1 MSYMTHDLPQGSA
14 AWAAHRAS
22 KFNASDAA
30 AMLGLSSY
38 KTRAALLREMASG
51 ISPEVDAGTQR
62 RFDDGHAYEAM
73 ARPWAEELIGCE
85 LFPAVVSAE
94 VDGLP
99 LGASLDG
106 IDMADTVTWEHKTL
120 NKELAESLARGVI
133 PAQYE
138 PQMEQGLLITG
149 ARRCY
154 FQASAGDKSNA
165 PGVWYESKPEV
176 RAALIAGWKQ
186 FAIDL
191 AAYKRDPAKAA
202 PVAAPVNG
210 FGALMLRV
218 EGKVLASNLDAFKA
232 GAEAFIARLPKPAE
246 LQTDQD
252 FADADA
258 AIKACAEAESRIKAA
273 KDQALAQMS
282 DIDAVM
288 RAADS
293 IAETIRAAR
302 LSLDKAVKTE
312 KENRKAELIRSG
324 VDDVREHYVSINA
337 TMSGYEL
344 GVPASL
350 TSDIGSAIKG
360 LKSLDSIRDKIG
372 TAVAQAK
379 IAASREADKRRMC
392 IAVIDEHAEHRALI
406 PDAAQLVASKSPDD
420 LRNLIAARV
429 AEHEAKVRKQAEE
442 AAERERERIR
452 REEEARAQ
460 REANAKVE
468 QERKRIRDEERA
480 SAQMAAQ
487 ADADRQRALAAEER
501 ARVEAAQALERAEQ
515 AVHSMATAEPPRAMT
530 NDVRE
535 EPGAHRLKLGDIN
548 AMIDPLSISAEGLA
562 RLGFE
567 HVATE
572 KNTKLYR
579 ASDVP
584 RILGRMAQHIVDAV
598 KEDALRKAR
607 GV

>member
-1 MSYMTHDLPQGSA
+1 MKQLSLAQGSPE
-14 AWAAHRAS
+14 WDAHRAS
-22 KFNASDAA
+22 ARNASDAPALMGASPYVTRSELIRRRATGVHPEHDA
-30 AMLGLSSY
+30 ATLDRFRRGHEAESALRQLAELELNIEFYPLVSVSDDGYLSASFDGVSMDETVICECKMSNAEKIAAIDRGEIPREDRWQIVQQFAVCETALRCIYICGDGTADGSHMLVIGRSTIASDIPHL
-38 KTRAALLREMASG
+38 RAAWR
-51 ISPEVDAGTQR
+51 Q
-62 RFDDGHAYEAM
+62 FDKDVEAYQH
-73 ARPWAEELIGCE
+73 
-85 LFPAVVSAE
+85 
-94 VDGLP
+94 
-99 LGASLDG
+99 
-106 IDMADTVTWEHKTL
+106 EH
-120 NKELAESLARGVI
+120 V
-133 PAQYE
+133 
-138 PQMEQGLLITG
+138 
-149 ARRCY
+149 
-154 FQASAGDKSNA
+154 
-165 PGVWYESKPEV
+165 
-176 RAALIAGWKQ
+176 
-186 FAIDL
+186 
-191 AAYKRDPAKAA
+191 KAA

-324 VDDVREHYVSINA
+324 VDDVREHYASINA

-350 TSDIGSAIKG
+350 TSDIGSSIKG
-360 LKSLDSIRDKIG
+360 LKSLDSIRDKIS

-468 QERKRIRDEERA
+468 QDRQRIRDEERA

-501 ARVEAAQALERAEQ
+501 ARVESAHALDRAAHV
-515 AVHSMATAEPPRAMT
+515 VHSMATAEPPRAVV

-535 EPGAHRLKLGDIN
+535 EPVASLKLGDIN